1 MNKINEKIKA
11 CFVEDKFDFE
21 IIFNKY
27 KSEKNIYIPLN
38 IETYLLCRNKNVQ
51 IFDFNKY
58 ISNKFHIESLNISKK
73 FSNSLKFKKNINY
86 SLKSEIIGFL
96 RFRLNS
102 IALIIEISEILIKNF
117 KVENFIVSGLRKE
130 EHLIHKS
137 KICNDIIENIYSNYL
152 IAASSCEINNTE
164 KNIYS
169 YHVKKKIPKNN
180 YKKAILSNA
189 GYNFR
194 KIILF
199 FKKTNIKVFLPTF
212 DKISLIDK
220 IKYFF
225 SGVKL
230 INFYKKKDS
239 KIERE
244 DFIEDIEFIFK
255 NKYDISKIMNKFY
268 KKLNYYFNDLNQK
281 IIALKSFINEN
292 NFHLS
297 LSNIARG
304 LDGSIL
310 DSDIKNST
318 LCIPHGVISEAFN
331 ENDIIYK
338 KIIAEGV
345 FNGESKYF
353 AIQSKIMNES
363 LSTHGLDGKK
373 IITGNLIFSNLYKKS
388 HKKKYVLFATT
399 LKDFTNLQY
408 LGVDMFYEY
417 WSILDELNLISKER
431 KEKFVVKVHPQFKSY
446 TKNLSKNFKF
456 LKFSNKRI
464 DSLLKHAFSLISLS
478 SGTIEDALNS
488 KVPVILYDK
497 NKRYK
502 QMKIHKTDEN
512 GSAVHYI
519 NEKKQ
524 LELTLNEIK
533 SCRKFNFN
541 QYIYDYDLNKTLNEK
556 ILPLLNHEKNN

>member
-27 KSEKNIYIPLN
+27 KAEKNIYIPLD
-38 IETYLLCRNKNVQ
+38 IETYLLCRNNNVQ
-51 IFDFNKY
+51 VFDFNKY
-58 ISNKFHIESLNISKK
+58 ISNKFHIESLNNSKK
-73 FSNSLKFKKNINY
+73 FSHCLKFKKNINY

-130 EHLIHKS
+130 EHLIHGS
-137 KICNDIIENIYSNYL
+137 KICNDIIENIYPNYL
-152 IAASSCEINNTE
+152 MTASSCEINQTE

-169 YHVKKKIPKNN
+169 YHVKKKILKDN
-180 YKKAILSNA
+180 YKKVILSNA
-189 GYNFR
+189 GYNFK

-199 FKKTNIKVFLPTF
+199 FKKTNIKVFLPNF
-212 DKISLIDK
+212 DKITLIDK

-225 SGVKL
+225 CSVKL

-239 KIERE
+239 KIEKE
-244 DFIEDIEFIFK
+244 DFIEDIEFLFK

-268 KKLNYYFNDLNQK
+268 KKLNYHFNDLNQK

-310 DSDIKNST
+310 DSDIKNPT

-353 AIQSKIMNES
+353 AIQSKIMNKS
-363 LSTHGLDGKK
+363 LNTHKLKGKPL
-373 IITGNLIFSNLYKKS
+373 ITGNLIFSNKIKDTKPREKYILY
-388 HKKKYVLFATT
+388 ATT
-399 LKDFTNLQY
+399 LKQFSGKNFSDF
-408 LGVDMFYEY
+408 
-417 WSILDELNLISKER
+417 
-431 KEKFVVKVHPQFKSY
+431 
-446 TKNLSKNFKF
+446 NLSN
-456 LKFSNKRI
+456 
-464 DSLLKHAFSLISLS
+464 
-478 SGTIEDALNS
+478 SG
-488 KVPVILYDK
+488 V
-497 NKRYK
+497 
-502 QMKIHKTDEN
+502 
-512 GSAVHYI
+512 
-519 NEKKQ
+519 
-524 LELTLNEIK
+524 
-533 SCRKFNFN
+533 F
-541 QYIYDYDLNKTLNEK
+541 
-556 ILPLLNHEKNN
+556 

>member
-1 MNKINEKIKA
+1 MNKTNEKIKA
-11 CFVEDKFDFE
+11 CFIEDKSDFQ

-27 KSEKNIYIPLN
+27 KSEKNIYIPLD
-38 IETYLLCRNKNVQ
+38 IETYLLCQKNNLQ

-58 ISNKFHIESLNISKK
+58 ISNKFHIESLKLSKR
-73 FSNSLKFKKNINY
+73 FSKSLKFKKNIHY

-102 IALIIEISEILIKNF
+102 IALIVEISEILIKYF
-117 KVENFIVSGLRKE
+117 KVENFIVSGLKKD

-137 KICNDIIENIYSNYL
+137 KICNDIIENIYPNYFVAATSYKSNF
-152 IAASSCEINNTE
+152 TE

-180 YKKAILSNA
+180 QKKIILSNA

-199 FKKTNIKVFLPTF
+199 FKKTNIKVFLPIFDQITF
-212 DKISLIDK
+212 ADRM
-220 IKYFF
+220 KYFF
-225 SGVKL
+225 SGIKL
-230 INFYKKKDS
+230 VNFYKTKKS
-239 KIERE
+239 KIEKE
-244 DFIEDIEFIFK
+244 DFIKDIELILK
-255 NKYDISKIMNKFY
+255 DKYDISKIMNNFY

-292 NFHLS
+292 NFNLS

-353 AIQSKIMNES
+353 AIQSKITNKS
-363 LSTHGLDGKK
+363 LNTHKLKGKLL
-373 IITGNLIFSNLYKKS
+373 ITGNLIFSEKIKDTKFREKHILY
-388 HKKKYVLFATT
+388 ATT
-399 LKDFTNLQY
+399 LKQFSNLQF

-417 WSILDELNLISKER
+417 WETLKDLEILSKQV
-431 KEKFVVKVHPQFKSY
+431 KEKIVVKIHPHYKNCTKLLGKHFKS
-446 TKNLSKNFKF
+446 LI
-456 LKFSNKRI
+456 FSNDKI
-464 DSLLKHAFSLISLS
+464 DILLKDSLALISLS

-488 KVPVILYDK
+488 KVPVILYDFK
-497 NKRYK
+497 KRYK
-502 QMKIHKTDEN
+502 QMKCSEINEEDKT
-512 GSAVHYI
+512 VYYI
-519 NEKKQ
+519 NKKSE
-524 LELTLNEIK
+524 LEYAINKIK
-533 SCRKFNFN
+533 NSRKLDFKD
-541 QYIYDYDLNKTLNEK
+541 YIYETKREESLKEK
-556 ILPLLNHEKNN
+556 ILPILKD